1 MEKSQPS
8 TVQNSSEPLDTDG
21 LALERDRIERA
32 RQGDRGA
39 LAEIVTE
46 HQTNV
51 YNLGLKL
58 TGDEHEAECVL
69 QDTFLK
75 VFEKI
80 GEFRGDSRL
89 GTWIHRIATNIALMR
104 LRSKKGKFFVPI
116 SEEPEENEKQTDI
129 GHIAESPALSPLETT
144 LNDELRNRMEKAI
157 VNLPPHLRT
166 AFVLKD
172 LEGFSLAEISEE
184 VEKSVSAVKADLHR
198 ARVRLRRELADF
210 MEDGS
215 HA

>member
-1 MEKSQPS
+1 MEKTNPS
-8 TVQNSSEPLDTDG
+8 HAAAANGPQDTEN
-21 LALERDRIERA
+21 LEQEQQQLERA
-32 RQGDRGA
+32 RNGDRAA
-39 LAEIVTE
+39 LAEIVTD
-46 HQTNV
+46 HQSNI

-89 GTWIHRIATNIALMR
+89 GTWIHRIATNVALMR
-104 LRSKKGKFFVPI
+104 LRSKKNKFFVPI
-116 SEEPEENEKQTDI
+116 SEEPEENESQTDI
-129 GHIAESPALSPLETT
+129 GHIAESLDLNPLQTA
-144 LNDELRNRMEKAI
+144 LNDELRSRMEKAI

-172 LEGFSLAEISEE
+172 LEGYSLADISDE
-184 VEKSVSAVKADLHR
+184 VDKSVSAVKADLHR
-198 ARVRLRRELADF
+198 ARVRLRKELAEF

-215 HA
+215 HV